1 MAVVGTTVY
10 RVWDLASK
18 AGGPWT
24 GLSATMTTTLRR
36 TDGATITTASETVTK
51 SEIDD
56 GLYLFS
62 YTPENAE
69 TYTLFVVE
77 STTGWDTQFE
87 DTIGATETTGTLSY
101 SYAIVSDVEAIA
113 QHGAYDSSS
122 QPTLAQVQFFLV
134 NRSADVYGYMR
145 GVAGSAAPGP
155 SGYSVTID
163 TSSDIGYALDR
174 ACRSAT
180 AYKAA
185 VDALQAAGATTSP
198 GRSER
203 MAELET
209 LYERELERVGDLVR
223 SYVGPGSSSRNHI
236 SSGDASAKSMTSR
249 EEPGRSFEID
259 TRF

>member
-36 TDGATITTASETVTK
+36 TDGATITTATETVTK

-77 STTGWDTQFE
+77 SATGWDTQFE
-87 DTIGATETTGTLSY
+87 DTASATSTTGTLSY
-101 SYAIVSDVEAIA
+101 SFAIVSDVEAIV
-113 QHGAYDSSS
+113 QHGSFGAST
-122 QPTLAQVQFFLV
+122 QPTEAQVQFFLV
-134 NRSADVYGYMR
+134 NRSADIYGYMR
-145 GVAGSAAPGP
+145 GIGGTDTPGP
-155 SGYSVTID
+155 SGYNVTID
-163 TSSDIGYALDR
+163 TSSDEGYALDR
-174 ACRSAT
+174 ACRNA
-180 AYKAA
+180 AAFKAS
-185 VDALQAAGATTSP
+185 VDTLQAAGANTSP

-203 MAELET
+203 MAELEV
-209 LYERELERVGDLVR
+209 LYERELERIGDLVR
-223 SYVGPGSSSRNHI
+223 SYLFDGTTSENHI
-236 SSGDASAKSMTSR
+236 SSGDSTAASITSQ
-249 EEPGRSFEID
+249 EENGWEFDMNSA
-259 TRF
+259 T